1 MGDRQ
6 IPGRLLESLKSWAVA
21 LLAVLPLL
29 VVYLWSA
36 GQVQEQEFRTTAQL
50 NAFECVGSS
59 EPCVPVWVLR
69 PEPYME
75 GSLVRFRVIGTRPSG
90 KVSREKD
97 AKLPRW
103 AHDLAVEA
111 WQSRKGA
118 VRWVSKPGHSAIRTA
133 VFMDDTVH
141 VGQAPVRGQYP
152 DVPWEHLL
160 VLFVFSLFML
170 LLPPRPV
177 PVIMSFVAFFYLAN
191 GMFGY
196 RADAEPDWIY
206 SFSHIYEGTDTALV
220 VVWFLTAAISL
231 FISISYALNRFK
243 GWCRTLKEHRI
254 AYTYVLPAILG
265 MGILVLVPFA
275 FGVTLGF
282 FNHCK
287 GDYTFVGLRNFWEI
301 LSGGGASITNPLNFW
316 FTLGVTLMWTFL
328 NVLLHV
334 SIGLGLAL
342 LLKNPLLKMRS
353 VYRVLLIL
361 PWAMPNYITALMW
374 KGMFQQ
380 QYGAVNILL
389 DKLGL
394 GGVSWFSSFWT
405 AFTANVVTNTWL
417 GFPFMMVVSLG
428 ALQSIPT
435 SLYEA
440 ADVDGASSWQKFWNI
455 TLPLLRPALFPA
467 IVMGSIWTFN
477 MFNVI
482 YLVSG
487 GEPGGSTDILIT
499 EAYQWAFKRGERYGL
514 AAAYAVL
521 IFIILLLYS
530 WFAQKLTE
538 QKLD

>member
-6 IPGRLLESLKSWAVA
+6 IPRRLLESLKGWSVGY
-21 LLAVLPLL
+21 LAVLPLL
-29 VVYLWSA
+29 LVYLWSA
-36 GQVQEQEFRTTAQL
+36 GQVQKEEFRTTAQL
-50 NAFECVGSS
+50 HAFECVGSTK
-59 EPCVPVWVLR
+59 PCVPVWVLS
-69 PEPYME
+69 PQPYLD
-75 GSLVRFRVIGTRPSG
+75 GDLVRFTVDKSPHTG
-90 KVSREKD
+90 D
-97 AKLPRW
+97 ATALPRW
-103 AHDLAVEA
+103 AHDLAVQA
-111 WQSRKGA
+111 WRTRKGA
-118 VRWVSKPGHSAIRTA
+118 VKWVSEPDTAAVRAA

-141 VGQAPVRGQYP
+141 VGQVPVRGEYP

-160 VLFVFSLFML
+160 VFFVFSLFML
-170 LLPPRPV
+170 LLPHRPV

-196 RADAEPDWIY
+196 RATAQPEWIY
-206 SFSHIYEGTDTALV
+206 SFSQLYEGLSAGLV
-220 VVWFLTAAISL
+220 SVWIVAMAFSL
-231 FISISYALNRFK
+231 FVAVSYGFGRTDEWL
-243 GWCRTLKEHRI
+243 RTLREHRV
-254 AYTYVLPAILG
+254 AYTYVLPAMLG
-265 MGILVLVPFA
+265 MAILVLVPFA

-287 GDYTFVGLRNFWEI
+287 GEYTFVGLRNFREI
-301 LSGGGASITNPLNFW
+301 LTGGGASITNPLNFW
-316 FTLGVTLMWTFL
+316 FTLGVTLLWTVL
-328 NVLLHV
+328 NVFLHV
-334 SIGLGLAL
+334 SIGLALAL
-342 LLKNPLLKMRS
+342 LLKDPLLKMRS

-389 DKLGL
+389 DRLGL

-428 ALQSIPT
+428 ALQSIPR

-440 ADVDGASSWQKFWNI
+440 ADVDGASPWQKFWNI

-487 GEPGGSTDILIT
+487 GEPGGATDILIT

-530 WFAQKLTE
+530 WFAQRLTE